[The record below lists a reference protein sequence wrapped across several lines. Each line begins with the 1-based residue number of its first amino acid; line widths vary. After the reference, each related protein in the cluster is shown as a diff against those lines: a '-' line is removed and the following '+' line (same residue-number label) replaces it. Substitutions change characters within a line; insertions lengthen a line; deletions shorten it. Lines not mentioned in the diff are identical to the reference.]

1 MIQSDEICEIGR
13 VPNDPQRP
21 DLDLAREL
29 ALGFWATLPYID
41 PVLIATLLARGAAS
55 AIRGSARHLS
65 TRSRRIASALGRVA
79 CSYDG
84 GQVIP
89 A

>member
-1 MIQSDEICEIGR
+1 VIQSDEIYEIGR

-41 PVLIATLLARGAAS
+41 PVLIATLLARGRIGHPREREALVDTVKTDS
-55 AIRGSARHLS
+55 FR
-65 TRSRRIASALGRVA
+65 TRPRRL
-79 CSYDG
+79 
-84 GQVIP
+84 QL
-89 A
+89 

>member
-41 PVLIATLLARGAAS
+41 PVLIATSLARA
-55 AIRGSARHLS
+55 
-65 TRSRRIASALGRVA
+65 RRIGHPREREALVDTVETDSFRTRPRRL
-79 CSYDG
+79 
-84 GQVIP
+84 QL
-89 A
+89 